1 MDPRKRI
8 VAQGYDRMSQ
18 RYLEWSS
25 RIEDDPRSLMVARM
39 AERLLDGARVLE
51 LGCGA
56 GMPSTK
62 ELARRFRVTGID
74 ISQAQLEMAR
84 RNVPGA
90 EFVAADAA
98 ALEMPDES
106 FDGVVALYALS
117 HVPRE
122 EHAQLFARI
131 NHWLVPGGLFLTSL
145 GAIDSPDWTGEWL
158 GEPMFFSGY
167 DADTN
172 RHLLRAAGFEFLIDE
187 TLVTREPDGDAR
199 FLWVLAQ
206 KQNKKTAELSA
217 APYS

>member
-8 VAQGYDRMSQ
+8 VAQGYDRMSR

-25 RIEDDPRSLMVARM
+25 RIEDDPRNTMVARM

-56 GMPSTK
+56 GMPSTR
-62 ELARRFRVTGID
+62 ELAQRFRVTAVD
-74 ISQAQLEMAR
+74 ISRAQLEMAR
-84 RNVPGA
+84 RNVPDA
-90 EFVAADAA
+90 EFIEADVA

-106 FDGVVALYALS
+106 FDGVVALYTLS

-122 EHAQLFARI
+122 EHAQLFSRI
-131 NHWLVPGGLFLTSL
+131 NRWLVPGGLFLATL
-145 GAIDSPDWTGEWL
+145 GATDSPDWTGDWL
-158 GEPMFFSGY
+158 GETMFFSSY

-172 RHLLRAAGFEFLIDE
+172 RRLVHAAGFDFLVDE
-187 TLVTREPDGDAR
+187 TLVTREPDGDVA

-206 KQNKKTAELSA
+206 KPNKKSAEL
-217 APYS
+217 